1 MKDILKL
8 GNKSKAIWLQ
18 LIRKVN
24 MGNNANKVKLETD
37 HKTTSEVKNLDL
49 KEKIAKIQTLG
60 QKQQHFKH

>member
-1 MKDILKL
+1 
-8 GNKSKAIWLQ
+8 
-18 LIRKVN
+18 